1 MEYESSVL
9 HSVTSFEYNNE
20 VFKGEHEYV
29 KDG

>member
-9 HSVTSFEYNNE
+9 HSVTGFEYNNK
-20 VFKGEHEYV
+20 VFEGEYGHV